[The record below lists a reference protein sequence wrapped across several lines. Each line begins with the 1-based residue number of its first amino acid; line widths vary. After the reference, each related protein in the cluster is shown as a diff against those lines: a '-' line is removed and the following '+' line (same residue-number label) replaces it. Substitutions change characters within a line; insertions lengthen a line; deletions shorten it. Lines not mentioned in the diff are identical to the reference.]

1 MGQSFRDL
9 IAWQRAMQLVTDIYR
24 ISNNFPRSEIYGLT
38 SQIRRAAVSVASNI
52 AEGQARHSHREF
64 MHFLSIAR
72 GSIAEVQSQLLIAQ
86 LAYLDTTQTESLT
99 NQASDVCRLVNA
111 LYTAIERRT
120 KNEERRTASR

>member
-52 AEGQARHSHREF
+52 AEGRGRLSVMEF
-64 MHFLSIAR
+64 RHFLALAQ
-72 GSIAEVQSQLLIAQ
+72 GSIYELQTQLIVAKSLSLASKEDLERAEALSTEVSKMLTALIQ
-86 LAYLDTTQTESLT
+86 KLSVGITKKKLAARS
-99 NQASDVCRLVNA
+99 
-111 LYTAIERRT
+111 
-120 KNEERRTASR
+120 